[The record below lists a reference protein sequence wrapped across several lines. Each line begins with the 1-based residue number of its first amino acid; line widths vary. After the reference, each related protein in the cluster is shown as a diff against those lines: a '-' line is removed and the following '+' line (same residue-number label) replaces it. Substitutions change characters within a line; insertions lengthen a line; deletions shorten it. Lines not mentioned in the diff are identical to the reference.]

1 MKVDPIV
8 EEIRQGRMEHAKK
21 FNFDLAKIAEDYRKI
36 EERYKR
42 AHHLRQTK
50 TISRI
55 NRIVGRISPRNPP
68 HRPIP

>member
-36 EERYKR
+36 EERYKER
-42 AHHLRQTK
+42 I
-50 TISRI
+50 ISGKLKR
-55 NRIVGRISPRNPP
+55 SPELTES
-68 HRPIP
+68 